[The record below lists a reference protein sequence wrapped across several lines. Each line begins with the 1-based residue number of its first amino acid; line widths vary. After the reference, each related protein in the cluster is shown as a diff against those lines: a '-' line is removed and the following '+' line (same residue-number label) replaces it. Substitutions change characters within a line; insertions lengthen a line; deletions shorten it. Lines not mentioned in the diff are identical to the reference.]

1 MTDEQLQEWQ
11 AATDAATPGPWEAS
25 MTWNGDEFYYVSV
38 KGGRAVFDSY
48 VSISFAD
55 AAFIAAAREAMPALL
70 AEVEQQSARADDA
83 EALAAR
89 RAKYN
94 DALASERNELQMRL
108 WKIDEQAKRI
118 DELEAQLSDAE
129 TARDSWRDKHRTCRQ
144 VSDPA
149 FADLTRLRK
158 LLAEMEN
165 ALPER
170 ERAIRRELH
179 EWLYPPFE
187 FAASGKAV
195 TP

>member
-1 MTDEQLQEWQ
+1 MTNEELKRSRVPAVTHAN
-11 AATDAATPGPWEAS
+11 AASTYEVYEDGERDKCVCETY
-25 MTWNGDEFYYVSV
+25 GDDRGVV
-38 KGGRAVFDSY
+38 
-48 VSISFAD
+48 
-55 AAFIAAAREAMPALL
+55 AAFIAIAPGAFAALL
-70 AEVEQQSARADDA
+70 AEVEQQRARADAA

-94 DALASERNELQMRL
+94 DTLASERNELQMRL